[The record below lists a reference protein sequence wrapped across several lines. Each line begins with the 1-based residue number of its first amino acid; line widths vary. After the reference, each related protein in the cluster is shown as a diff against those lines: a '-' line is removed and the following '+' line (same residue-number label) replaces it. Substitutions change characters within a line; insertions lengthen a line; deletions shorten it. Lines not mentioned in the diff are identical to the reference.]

1 MSTPSI
7 TPFDYDCAIIGGG
20 LSGLALAILLA
31 RSDKK
36 VILYEKEN
44 FPFHKVCGEYISSES
59 LPFLRS
65 LGVDLEKEDLP
76 AITQLLLSSP
86 SGISIK
92 RPLDIGGTGLSR
104 YELDNRL
111 YQIALAGG
119 VDVRVETKAEKINF
133 GNDIFSITAAGETI
147 HAKTIAGAYGKNSN
161 IDVQLGRKYKAEKEN
176 ELFIAVKHH
185 IRYAAFDRSFTEMHN
200 FPGGYCGMS
209 AIEEGKINMSY
220 ISKAAN
226 LKAAGSIAE
235 MERTILSQNPHLK
248 KYFDKAEFIFEKPL
262 TISHLQFEIK
272 SPVAD
277 HLLLL
282 GDAAGNIAPLSG
294 NGMSMALKS
303 SKLAFAAIKD
313 HLEGKISRLEMEE
326 KYAADYY
333 AAFSKRINI
342 ARKING
348 LFGKPFF
355 TNLNFRFLKIFPG
368 LVDVVSK
375 RIHGEPF

>member
-1 MSTPSI
+1 MAAPA
-7 TPFDYDCAIIGGG
+7 YDCAIIGGG

-31 RSDKK
+31 RADKK
-36 VILYEKEN
+36 VILYEKEI
-44 FPFHKVCGEYISSES
+44 FPFHKVCGEYISNES
-59 LPFLRS
+59 IPFLSS
-65 LGVDLEKEDLP
+65 LGIDLEKENLP
-76 AITQLLLSSP
+76 KIDQLLLSSP
-86 SGISIK
+86 SGVAIK

-111 YQIALAGG
+111 YQIALAEG
-119 VDVRVETKAEKINF
+119 VDVRVKTKAEKINF
-133 GNDIFSITAAGETI
+133 ANDIFAITAAGETI

-161 IDVQLGRKYKAEKEN
+161 IDVQLGRKFKAAKESR
-176 ELFIAVKHH
+176 LFIAVKHH
-185 IRYAAFDRSFTEMHN
+185 IRFADFDRGFTEMHN
-200 FPGGYCGMS
+200 FSGGYCGMS
-209 AIEEGKINMSY
+209 AIEDGKINMSY

-226 LKAAGSIAE
+226 LKTAGSIAE

-248 KYFDKAEFIFEKPL
+248 KYFDRAEFIFEKPL
-262 TISHLQFEIK
+262 TISHLHFEIK

-303 SKLAFAAIKD
+303 SKLAFAAIND
-313 HLEGKISRLEMEE
+313 HLDGKISREEMEK

-368 LVDVVSK
+368 LIDVVSK
-375 RIHGEPF
+375 RIHGEFF